1 MVDLKQ
7 KLECINF
14 RLKPLCV
21 SPVNTKHD
29 SLWWSNQKLAR
40 KEVGLTSQHRTLY
53 AFISSYIYIWLHMQK
68 HYYIPNLA
76 FLSISYQ
83 YHIIITF
90 NFKAQLHL
98 KIAYIVHNTVVM

>member
-1 MVDLKQ
+1 M
-7 KLECINF
+7 CI
-14 RLKPLCV
+14 
-21 SPVNTKHD
+21 
-29 SLWWSNQKLAR
+29 
-40 KEVGLTSQHRTLY
+40 TSQHKARQSLVVKSKACEERGGAY
-53 AFISSYIYIWLHMQK
+53 ISAQNPLCIHQFIYIYIWLHMQK